1 MSSLRTYW
9 RDVKSSWG
17 EEKARDDRVQGA
29 ARSFG
34 RLRRAGGEANN
45 AANEIAAAF
54 DAFDRGL
61 TDFAAEL
68 KTIEGELTFLT
79 WMMGF
84 NLVITAVILWRV
96 FAHGV

>member
-1 MSSLRTYW
+1 MTIGFRALREALAA
-9 RDVKSSWG
+9 S
-17 EEKARDDRVQGA
+17 GA
-29 ARSFG
+29 P
-34 RLRRAGGEANN
+34 EDKANN
-45 AANEIAAAF
+45 AADEIAAAF

-96 FAHGV
+96 FARGV